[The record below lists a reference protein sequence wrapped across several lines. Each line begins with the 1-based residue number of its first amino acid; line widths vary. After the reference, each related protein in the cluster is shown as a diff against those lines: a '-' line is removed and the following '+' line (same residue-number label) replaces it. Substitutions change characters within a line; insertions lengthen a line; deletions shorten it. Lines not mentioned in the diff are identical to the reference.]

1 MKKIVIES
9 LISCEKTA
17 ILEDDKLVELLIDD
31 KKKENR
37 VSNIYRGIVKK
48 KILGIQAC
56 FVDIGFDKLSY
67 LQIPKNIDIKNG
79 SEILVQVNKEEVGE
93 KGCKLNLEIS
103 ISGRYLVYIPSNDKI
118 VFSNKINSENDK
130 ERLKNILN
138 ELKINSSFIV
148 RTEAINATIEEIE
161 KDIFELK
168 EKYQEILREY
178 KLGVGP
184 KLLYKNLNKSLKYIK
199 DNINDNF
206 DEIIVNNKEKYC
218 EIKGLLENINKD
230 YIKKIKLEENTDVF
244 DYYKVSPQIKKAIN
258 KKVWLKSGGYIII
271 EKTEALT
278 VIDVNSGKF
287 TGNIDLE
294 ETIFKTN
301 LEASIEICNQLILR
315 DIGGIIIVDFI
326 DMKSKRHKK
335 EILKT
340 LEENFKLDK
349 RKTEV
354 LGITKLGLF
363 EITRR
368 RERESIDNYFKDSS
382 FDEIISTEFL
392 IDNLEKDVIKTLNH
406 TIYKKIIIEVNS
418 RTRKNL
424 LSNIEYI
431 DKIKKIYNIEI
442 EIIVNEKIYYQDF
455 NVIYNT

>member
-17 ILEDDKLVELLIDD
+17 ILKDDKLVELLIDD
-31 KKKENR
+31 NKKINR

-48 KILGIQAC
+48 KILGIEAC

-67 LQIPKNIDIKNG
+67 LQIPKNTDIKNG

-103 ISGRYLVYIPSNDKI
+103 ISGRYLVYIPSNDRV
-118 VFSNKINSENDK
+118 VFSNKINDKNEK

-138 ELKINSSFIV
+138 ELNINSSFIV
-148 RTEAINATIEEIE
+148 RTEAINSTKEEIE

-178 KLGVGP
+178 KLGIGP
-184 KLLYKNLNKSLKYIK
+184 KLLYKNLDKSLKYIK
-199 DNINDNF
+199 DNINDDF
-206 DEIIVNNKEKYC
+206 DEIIVNNKEKYY
-218 EIKGLLENINKD
+218 EIKKLLENIDKD
-230 YIKKIKLEENTDVF
+230 YIKKLKLKENEDVF
-244 DYYKVSPQIKKAIN
+244 DYYKISSQIKKAIN
-258 KKVWLKSGGYIII
+258 KKVWLKSGGYIVI

-287 TGNIDLE
+287 TGNIDFE
-294 ETIFKTN
+294 EIIFKTN
-301 LEASIEICNQLILR
+301 LEASIEICNQLRLR

-326 DMKSKRHKK
+326 DMKSKKYKK

-354 LGITKLGLF
+354 LGITNLGLF

-368 RERESIDNYFKDSS
+368 RERESIDNYFKDNNL
-382 FDEIISTEFL
+382 DEISSTEFL
-392 IDNLEKDVIKTLNH
+392 IDNIEKEVIKTINH
-406 TIYKKIIIEVNS
+406 TIYKKIILEVNS
-418 RTRKNL
+418 KTKKNL
-424 LSNIEYI
+424 LENIKYI
-431 DKIKKIYNIEI
+431 DKIKNFYDIEI
-442 EIIVNEKIYYQDF
+442 EIKVNEKIYYQDF